1 MVYDA
6 NKELPH
12 IDPSNHTLDSIVI
25 SCQDVKD
32 VLLHLNA
39 TKASGPDLI
48 SPRLLREGA
57 DILAL
62 PYSIFFNRSLDQGYF
77 PSSWKEANVT
87 PIYKKDDKSLPSNYR
102 PISLLSQSAKVME
115 RCVHKYPHNYV
126 ISNHILTPLQSGF
139 VHGDSTTYQLLH
151 AYHQFCEAVDNGK
164 EVRSVF
170 CDISKAFDRVWHKG
184 LLHKLRG
191 IGCSEKIL
199 LWFLQLSFRLETK
212 SSSKWH
218 IL

>member
-1 MVYDA
+1 MVNDA

-32 VLLHLNA
+32 VLLHLNV

-62 PYSIFFNRSLDQGYF
+62 PYSFIFNRSLDQGYF

-87 PIYKKDDKSLPSNYR
+87 PIYN
-102 PISLLSQSAKVME
+102 QSTE
-115 RCVHKYPHNYV
+115 
-126 ISNHILTPLQSGF
+126 STD
-139 VHGDSTTYQLLH
+139 GDGCIY
-151 AYHQFCEAVDNGK
+151 
-164 EVRSVF
+164 
-170 CDISKAFDRVWHKG
+170 AF
-184 LLHKLRG
+184 
-191 IGCSEKIL
+191 
-199 LWFLQLSFRLETK
+199 K
-212 SSSKWH
+212 SSNREIFSL
-218 IL
+218 IPFVQPVI

>member
-62 PYSIFFNRSLDQGYF
+62 PYSIIFNRSLDQGYF

-115 RCVHKYPHNYV
+115 RCVHKYPYNYV
-126 ISNHILTPLQSGF
+126 ISNHILTRCNQALYTATQPLINCYTHTTNFVKRLIMVKRCDLFSVILVRPSTESGTRVCF
-139 VHGDSTTYQLLH
+139 
-151 AYHQFCEAVDNGK
+151 
-164 EVRSVF
+164 
-170 CDISKAFDRVWHKG
+170 ISFGV
-184 LLHKLRG
+184 
-191 IGCSEKIL
+191 
-199 LWFLQLSFRLETK
+199 
-212 SSSKWH
+212 
-218 IL
+218 

>member
-1 MVYDA
+1 MVDDT

-12 IDPSNHTLDSIVI
+12 IDSSNHTLDSIVT

-32 VLLHLNA
+32 VLLHLNV

-62 PYSIFFNRSLDQGYF
+62 PYSIIFNRSLDQGYF

-87 PIYKKDDKSLPSNYR
+87 HIYKKDDKSLPSSYR

-115 RCVHKYPHNYV
+115 RCVHKY
-126 ISNHILTPLQSGF
+126 HILTPLQSGF
-139 VHGDSTTYQLLH
+139 VRGDSITYQLLH
-151 AYHQFCEAVDNGK
+151 TYHKFCEAIDNGK
-164 EVRSVF
+164 GVRAVF

-199 LWFLQLSFRLETK
+199 LWFSSYLSDRRQRVVLNGTLYDTL
-212 SSSKWH
+212 H
-218 IL
+218 

>member
-1 MVYDA
+1 MVDDA
-6 NKELPH
+6 NKEIRH

-32 VLLHLNA
+32 VLLHLNV

-62 PYSIFFNRSLDQGYF
+62 PYSIIFNRSLDQGYF

-115 RCVHKYPHNYV
+115 RCVHKYLYNYV
-126 ISNHILTPLQSGF
+126 ISNHILTLLQSGF

-151 AYHQFCEAVDNGK
+151 TYHQFCEAVDNGK
-164 EVRSVF
+164 EVRAVF

-191 IGCSEKIL
+191 IGCSEKNI
-199 LWFLQLSFRLETK
+199 TVV
-212 SSSKWH
+212 
-218 IL
+218 